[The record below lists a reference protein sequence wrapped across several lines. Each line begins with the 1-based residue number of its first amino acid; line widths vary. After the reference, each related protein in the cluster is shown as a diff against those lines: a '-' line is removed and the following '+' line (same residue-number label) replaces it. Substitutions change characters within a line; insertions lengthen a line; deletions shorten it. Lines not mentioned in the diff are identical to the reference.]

1 MVAEPVVILG
11 AGHAGV
17 GAAAALRDEGFDGPV
32 RLVNGEQNLPY
43 QRPPLSK
50 AFMKGEVD
58 AGGLVLRGEGFYAQR
73 GIELLHGKAVR
84 IDRHQK
90 ALRFQTGATL
100 SYGHLIL
107 ATGSRQRRLPFAT
120 DGAKINYLGSLPD
133 AETLRDRLT
142 KAKKVVIIGA
152 GFIGLEF
159 AAVAL
164 QMECEPHVVE
174 QSDRL
179 LARSV
184 SPLISSFFEAEHRRM
199 GVNIRLSRTVVG
211 IRSCGSEFELRL
223 SDGLAMQADLVVAG
237 IGTTAE
243 DSLAIEAGL
252 PCDNGIIVDSDLLT
266 ADDSISAVGDCTR
279 HPNKFVPG
287 GLARLECVQNALD
300 QAKAVARRLTGKKAA
315 YDAVPWFWS
324 DQSDLKLQIAGIW
337 SNCDRFAVRGDLSDR
352 AFSVLGYDRD
362 GRLKVVESVNKPAE
376 HMAARKLIAA
386 EASIPIDQATDKSIP
401 LKTFV
406 ASP

>member
-1 MVAEPVVILG
+1 MAAEPVVILG

-32 RLVNGEQNLPY
+32 LLVNGEQNLPY

-50 AFMKGEVD
+50 AFMKGEVEAD
-58 AGGLVLRGEGFYAQR
+58 GLVLRGEGFYAQR
-73 GIELLHGKAVR
+73 DIKLHQGKAIR
-84 IDRHQK
+84 IDRHAK
-90 ALRFQTGATL
+90 ALYLETGEML

-120 DGAKINYLGSLPD
+120 DGAVINYLGSLPD
-133 AETLRDRLT
+133 AEALRARLT
-142 KAKKVVIIGA
+142 QAERIAIIGA

-159 AAVAL
+159 VAVAL
-164 QMECEPHVVE
+164 QMGCEAHVVE

-184 SPLISSFFEAEHRRM
+184 SPLMSSFFEVEHRRM
-199 GVNIRLSRTVVG
+199 GVNISLSRTVVG
-211 IRSCGSEFELRL
+211 IRSNGSELELRL
-223 SDGLAMQADLVVAG
+223 SDGLVMPADLAVAG
-237 IGTTAE
+237 IGTIAE

-252 PCDNGIIVDSDLLT
+252 PCDNGIIVDTDLLT

-300 QAKAVARRLTGKKAA
+300 QAKTVARRLTGKKGN

-337 SNCDRFAVRGDLSDR
+337 SNCDRFVARGDVAER
-352 AFSVLGYDRD
+352 AFSILGYDRD
-362 GRLKVVESVNKPAE
+362 GRLKVVESVNKPAD

-386 EASIPIDQATDKSIP
+386 DASVPIDQATDTSIP
-401 LKTFV
+401 LKSFV
-406 ASP
+406 ASQ